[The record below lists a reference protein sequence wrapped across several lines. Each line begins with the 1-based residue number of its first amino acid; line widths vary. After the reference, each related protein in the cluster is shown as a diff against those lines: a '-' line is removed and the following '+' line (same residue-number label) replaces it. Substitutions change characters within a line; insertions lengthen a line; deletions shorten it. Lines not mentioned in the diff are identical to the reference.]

1 MTTYI
6 SITQIIIAV
15 LIITLVLLQQRGTG
29 LGSAFGGG
37 DSGGGAYSTRR
48 GMQQKF
54 YWATIVLGVAFVGI
68 AMLQLFI

>member
-6 SITQIIIAV
+6 SITQIIVAV

-37 DSGGGAYSTRR
+37 DGGVYSTRR

-54 YWATIVLGVAFVGI
+54 YWATIVLGVVFVGM